1 MSSKIKITLGTDDPS
16 KARFKLNSYLIIFIG
31 F

>member
-1 MSSKIKITLGTDDPS
+1 MSNKIKTSLGTDDPS
-16 KARFKLNSYLIIFIG
+16 KARFMLNSYLIIFIG